1 MQKQN
6 QCLMGAYIKKN
17 VIRIPLSTVI
27 GSTLQLIE
35 GDPNRRTIHG
45 TYACPSRHVPDRSL
59 TGVCIEKKV
68 VSTPVRLKSAVPTIF
83 QRNGRVG
90 PNPALTRTLL
100 FRYQIAV

>member
-68 VSTPVRLKSAVPTIF
+68 VSTPVEIKFRRSYDFPKVW
-83 QRNGRVG
+83 QRG
-90 PNPALTRTLL
+90 PRPGAHENVVI
-100 FRYQIAV
+100 QIP